1 MTTNLLEAN
10 LNLAKSA
17 AIFWSR
23 RTSLDYDDCYQLAS
37 IGLFKASK
45 TFEDGK
51 GAKFQT
57 WAHSH
62 INNEIRNELRRTQRH
77 SSEMLFIGSTNEDG
91 EDTGT
96 SIEDFGYEDEGF
108 AQVEDRIVYGKVAE
122 AIKAVLTDR
131 EWDILCKIAID
142 GVEQWKIAEMY
153 GFQQPHVSRIMKGI
167 RRKVQ
172 ECQVCCIPSMG

>member
-1 MTTNLLEAN
+1 MNNLLENN

-37 IGLFKASK
+37 IGLLKASR

-77 SSEMLFIGSTNEDG
+77 SSEMFLIGSTNEDG
-91 EDTGT
+91 EDSGV

-108 AQVEDRIVYGKVAE
+108 THVEDRIVYGEVGQV
-122 AIKAVLTDR
+122 IKSVLTER
-131 EWDILCKIAID
+131 EWDIVCKIAE
-142 GVEQWKIAEMY
+142 GVEQWKIAEIY
-153 GFQQPHVSRIMKGI
+153 GFQQPHISRIMKGI
-167 RRKVQ
+167 RRKVT
-172 ECQVCCIPSMG
+172 ESNIGGAVLA